1 MAGGGAAFNSL
12 VGSWLALPTIAGRWP
27 EADARQQVLARH
39 DFVMAKPAAAPF
51 DGLLLGNGDLG
62 AAVWAEGETLIFSLG
77 KNDVWD
83 RRLNTSHDRPVA
95 TYNELLARVGKGDW
109 NFKDMYHVQPSW
121 LNPFPTPKPVCEL
134 RLSGLGPISNLR
146 LRLVDATLEFE
157 TQQGRGVVFVEKKRN
172 LLLVRLPAGAA
183 AGLRVEIVR
192 HVDTANEVGRR
203 LDNGGGVPSPEN
215 ARDPANGPLPPPE
228 TGAAG
233 NCLWALQR
241 MPAEATFPGGFAV
254 AAAAALGGAEATL
267 RREDT
272 RVVCRVGATSQSAV
286 TLALGVRTTTDG
298 DRDLVAA
305 TRRLAEQSLGE
316 RWEGLHAQHAQKWGR
331 FWSRSFVEITATDRT
346 ESDLRKQATLAEGLF
361 YRNLYRLACC
371 SRPRATAPGLFG
383 NWIWNDYSAFHGN
396 YTLDYNFEQ
405 TFWPAFITNH
415 PELAEPY
422 LDRVSEILPRAR
434 RNTHAAFG
442 DQAVGAFFTFNDYPI
457 HHDEALFTCTF
468 YEPWMEISAWVAQHF
483 WRHWQ
488 YVGDRKFLEER
499 AYQVLAEVAR
509 FYEWFL
515 NRSQREDCSAYVPR
529 DGRLHIF
536 PTISPEHWG
545 ITPKFERNRDSASA
559 IGFFRYHL
567 LAAADAAEILER
579 DREEAARWRKA
590 AHQLPEYPTTDTP
603 QGKIFVDV
611 PGAPS
616 IEYNIPVP
624 VVPVFP
630 AEDPL
635 FWSDSERIEVAQR
648 TMSQIRT
655 TGGNSLIM
663 LGVVRARL
671 GMGDSLA
678 QFLADRRRYYE
689 PNGPIGK
696 FLKLGIY
703 PESFAAAGVI
713 AEHLLQSH
721 PDATGKQLLRLFPAL
736 PEGMDARFA
745 GLLAE
750 GAFEVTA
757 ERRRG
762 RVTKLELTSRRGNH
776 CRILNP
782 WEKEQVGLSAE
793 GRKRGAL
800 AGNVLEFP
808 TRVGGTYR
816 LWPSSQRMK
825 VKSLVT

>member
-1 MAGGGAAFNSL
+1 MAGGSASFYSL
-12 VGSWLALPTIAGRWP
+12 AGSWLALQRGAERRAEAGTR
-27 EADARQQVLARH
+27 RQVLDRH

-62 AAVWAEGETLIFSLG
+62 ASIWAEGETLILSLG

-121 LNPFPTPKPVCEL
+121 LNPFPTPKPVCQL

-172 LLLVRLPAGAA
+172 LLLVRLPAAA
-183 AGLRVEIVR
+183 ATELQVEMVC
-192 HVDTANEVGRR
+192 HADTALAAGRR
-203 LDNGGGVPSPEN
+203 LDNGGGTPSPEN
-215 ARDPANGPLPPPE
+215 AHDPANGPLPPPE
-228 TGAAG
+228 TGIAG
-233 NCLWALQR
+233 KCLCVLQR
-241 MPAEATFPGGFAV
+241 MPAEATFPGGFGV
-254 AAAAALGGAEATL
+254 AAAAALDGAEATL
-267 RREDT
+267 TREAT
-272 RVVCRVGATSQSAV
+272 RVVCRVDSTSKSSV
-286 TLALGVRTTTDG
+286 TLALGVRTTSDG
-298 DRDLVAA
+298 DPDFVAA
-305 TRRLAEQSLGE
+305 ARRLAKQALGE

-331 FWSRSFVEITATDRT
+331 FWSRSLVEITASDRA
-346 ESDLRKQATLAEGLF
+346 EPDLRKQATLAEGLF

-371 SRPRATAPGLFG
+371 SRPHATAPGLFG
-383 NWIWNDYSAFHGN
+383 NWIWNDYSVFHGN

-415 PELAEPY
+415 AELAEPY
-422 LDRVSEILPRAR
+422 LDRISEILPRAR
-434 RNTHAAFG
+434 RNAHAAFG
-442 DQAVGAFFTFNDYPI
+442 DEVVGAFFTFNDYPI

-488 YVGDRKFLEER
+488 YVGDRQFLEER
-499 AYQVLAEVAR
+499 AYPVLAEVAS

-515 NRSQREDCSAYVPR
+515 KRSQREDCSPYVPR

-590 AHQLPEYPTTDTP
+590 AHQLAEYPTTETP

-611 PGAPS
+611 AGAPP

-624 VVPVFP
+624 VIPVFP

-635 FWSDSERIEVAQR
+635 FWSDPERVEIARR
-648 TMSQIRT
+648 TMGQIRT

-678 QFLADRRRYYE
+678 QFLADFGDYFK
-689 PNGPIGK
+689 PNGPNGK
-696 FLKLGIY
+696 FLKLGVY
-703 PESFAAAGVI
+703 PETFAAAGVI

-750 GAFEVTA
+750 GGFEVTA

-762 RVTKLELTSRRGNH
+762 RVRKLELISRRGDP

-782 WEKEQVGLSAE
+782 WGKEHVGLSAE
-793 GRKRGAL
+793 GRKRGPL
-800 AGNVLEFP
+800 AGDVLEFP
-808 TRVGGTYR
+808 TRAGGTYR
-816 LWPSSQRMK
+816 LTPS
-825 VKSLVT
+825 

>member
-1 MAGGGAAFNSL
+1 MASGTASFNSL
-12 VGSWLALPTIAGRWP
+12 AGSWLVLPTGAKPRP
-27 EADARQQVLARH
+27 EVDLRRRVLARH
-39 DFVMAKPAAAPF
+39 DFALTKPAAAPF
-51 DGLLLGNGDLG
+51 EGLLLGNGDLG
-62 AAVWAEGETLIFSLG
+62 ASVWAEGETLIFSLG

-83 RRLNTSHDRPVA
+83 RRLNTRHDRPVV
-95 TYNELLARVGKGDW
+95 TFEELLAQVGKGDW

-121 LNPFPTPKPVCEL
+121 LNPFPTPKPVCQL

-146 LRLVDATLEFE
+146 LRLADATLEFE
-157 TQQGRGVVFVEKKRN
+157 THQGRVAVFVEKKRN

-183 AGLRVEIVR
+183 TGLRVEIVR
-192 HVDTANEVGRR
+192 HADAALNVARR
-203 LDNGGGVPSPEN
+203 FDNGGGALSPEN
-215 ARDPANGPLPPPE
+215 ARDPANGPLPAPE
-228 TGAAG
+228 TGVAG
-233 NCLWALQR
+233 KCLWVLQR

-254 AAAAALGGAEATL
+254 AVASALGGAEAKLT
-267 RREDT
+267 REAT
-272 RVVCRVGATSQSAV
+272 RVVCRVASTSGSAV
-286 TLALGVRTTTDG
+286 TLALGVRTTADDNT
-298 DRDLVAA
+298 DLVAA
-305 TRRLAEQSLGE
+305 ARRLAEQALGG
-316 RWEGLHAQHAQKWGR
+316 RWEGLHAQHAQEWGQ
-331 FWSRSFVEITATDRT
+331 FWSRSFVEITATDRA
-346 ESDLRKQATLAEGLF
+346 ESDLRKDATLAEGLF

-371 SRPRATAPGLFG
+371 SRPRATPPGLFG
-383 NWIWNDYSAFHGN
+383 NWIWNDYSLFHGN

-415 PELAEPY
+415 AELAEPY
-422 LDRVSEILPRAR
+422 LDRISEILPRAR
-434 RNTHAAFG
+434 RNAHAAFG
-442 DQAVGAFFTFNDYPI
+442 DQAVGAYFTFNDYPI

-499 AYQVLAEVAR
+499 AYPVLAEVAS

-515 NRSQREDCSAYVPR
+515 NRSQREDCSPYVPR

-567 LAAADAAEILER
+567 LAAADAAEILGR
-579 DREEAARWRKA
+579 DWEEAARWRKA
-590 AHQLPEYPTTDTP
+590 AHQLAEYPTTDTP

-611 PGAPS
+611 PGAPP

-635 FWSDSERIEVAQR
+635 FWSDPERVEVARR
-648 TMSQIRT
+648 TMRQMRT
-655 TGGNSLIM
+655 TGANSLIM

-678 QFLADRRRYYE
+678 HFLADLRRYFK

-696 FLKLGIY
+696 FLKLGVY
-703 PESFAAAGVI
+703 PENFAAAGVI

-750 GAFEVTA
+750 GGFEVTA

-762 RVTKLELTSRRGNH
+762 RVTNLDLTSRRGDP

-782 WEKEQVGLSAE
+782 WGKEQVGLSAD
-793 GRKRGAL
+793 GRKRGTL
-800 AGNVLEFP
+800 VGDVLEFQ
-808 TRVGGTYR
+808 TRAGDTYR
-816 LWPSSQRMK
+816 LEPSSQRMK
-825 VKSLVT
+825 AKFPVT